1 MAFFAKIDSFLT
13 TVTSSGDG
21 VCCKSGGA
29 DSNSTNKTPNS
40 QSHLQFIYVWCFDEK
55 KIITMIL
62 SKVGQKNN
70 ILSKYILKR
79 EDLLLKELTSI
90 CLKTH
95 FKTCRQPDCNSIIVH
110 SKCSLKR
117 PHSEVP
123 FFFFFFL
130 KVQVINIPIQWSIIA
145 DSRDHDHS
153 VGGELPHLSIKQ
165 KKMQRVSEGG
175 KWHSPNGLH
184 LITAFYFS
192 VLGPQWGHTEDREH
206 EEWLWLLQRHG
217 CVLLSQLWLT
227 HWSTYVIYK
236 RRCEWAKALVKL

>member
-1 MAFFAKIDSFLT
+1 
-13 TVTSSGDG
+13 
-21 VCCKSGGA
+21 
-29 DSNSTNKTPNS
+29 
-40 QSHLQFIYVWCFDEK
+40 
-55 KIITMIL
+55 MIL

-123 FFFFFFL
+123 FFFFFFWKFKRL
-130 KVQVINIPIQWSIIA
+130 TYPYSGPSLPIAETMITLLAVSSHTCQSN
-145 DSRDHDHS
+145 
-153 VGGELPHLSIKQ
+153 K

-192 VLGPQWGHTEDREH
+192 VLGLQWGHTEDREH